1 MDVLF
6 VFHTYFWPLII
17 AAAVFFSFWISRSKD
32 SQRKFGRL
40 PPGPTP
46 APVVGNFF
54 QIFRKEPYKYY
65 LELSKKHGSVFTLW
79 FANTPVVVISGYQ
92 ALKDSMIGMG
102 SEFSGRANY
111 PILMKVTNGYG
122 ILVSSGERWKQLRRF
137 SLSTLK
143 NFGMGRHTIEDKVK
157 EEAKCLVQTFSTFG
171 ESPFNPGFMINKAVC
186 NVICSIIFGQRFEFD
201 DPRLDL
207 MIEAVIDYFRVL
219 SSPLGQEKHNPNTEF
234 NFNNLLSTTW
244 SMFSAGTET
253 TSSSIRQ
260 SLLLMMKHPDVQA
273 RVQREIDEVV
283 GHGRCPSLEDRQKMP
298 YTDAV
303 IHEVQRHMD
312 LAPTAVPHK
321 MFNDTEFKKYLI
333 PKGTIVLPLLSSVL
347 SDPTLW
353 KNPNN
358 FDPENFLDEEGQFKK
373 NDAFVVFG
381 MGKRA
386 CLGEALARVELFI
399 LFTSLLQHFTFKAT
413 QPHEKIDITPAVCS
427 FGRVPRFYQCYA
439 VQRA

>member
-1 MDVLF
+1 MLRGKEQERSRLVT
-6 VFHTYFWPLII
+6 VTGYPGRMVYLIE
-17 AAAVFFSFWISRSKD
+17 AGHSQKLMELNRSKD

-92 ALKDSMIGMG
+92 ALKDSMIG
-102 SEFSGRANY
+102 
-111 PILMKVTNGYG
+111 L
-122 ILVSSGERWKQLRRF
+122 LVSSGERWKQLRQF
-137 SLSTLK
+137 SLLTLR
-143 NFGMGRHTIEDKVK
+143 NFGVGRHTIEHKISDADDEQDLACFTNSHQVVIALAYFCA
-157 EEAKCLVQTFSTFG
+157 EAG
-171 ESPFNPGFMINKAVC
+171 EGNE
-186 NVICSIIFGQRFEFD
+186 RFEFD

-207 MIEAVIDYFRVL
+207 IIEAIIDYIKFL
-219 SSPLGQEKHNPNTEF
+219 CSPLAQEKHNPNTEF
-234 NFNNLLSTTW
+234 NFNNLLNTTW
-244 SMFSAGTET
+244 GLISAGTET
-253 TSSSIRQ
+253 TSSTIRQ

-273 RVQREIDEVV
+273 RVQREIDEVI
-283 GHGRCPSLEDRQKMP
+283 GHGRCPSIEDRQNMP

-303 IHEVQRHMD
+303 IHELQRHTD
-312 LAPTAVPHK
+312 LAPTALPHK
-321 MFNDTEFKKYLI
+321 MFNDTEFRKFLI

-347 SDPTLW
+347 FDPKLW

-358 FDPENFLDEEGQFKK
+358 FDPENFLDEEGRFKR

-381 MGKRA
+381 IGKRA
-386 CLGEALARVELFI
+386 CLGEALARVELFV

-413 QPHEKIDITPAVCS
+413 QPHEKIDITPAFCS
-427 FGRVPRFYQCYA
+427 FGCMPRFYQCYA